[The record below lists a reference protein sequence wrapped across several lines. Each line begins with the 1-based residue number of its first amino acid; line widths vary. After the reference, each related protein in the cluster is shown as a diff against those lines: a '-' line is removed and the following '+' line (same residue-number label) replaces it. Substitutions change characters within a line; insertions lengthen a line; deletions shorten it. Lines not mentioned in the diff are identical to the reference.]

1 MNKKKV
7 KSGIT
12 KKGKRRT
19 NRRLCAQYAEQVY
32 KELTSF
38 FASEKMEIKFSKI
51 SLENLFILKDPT
63 WLGGYIDGVYYDLKM
78 CAYSRHNHF
87 EYSYKI
93 VPSDRKLKTIEP
105 QWSFTFLYK
114 SHSPHEIVEII
125 NLAHHYIGPMKK

>member
-38 FASEKMEIKFSKI
+38 SEKMEIKFGKI
-51 SLENLFILKDPT
+51 SLENLYVFKDSA
-63 WLGGYIDGVYYDLKM
+63 WLGGTLTMFIM
-78 CAYSRHNHF
+78 A
-87 EYSYKI
+87 
-93 VPSDRKLKTIEP
+93 
-105 QWSFTFLYK
+105 
-114 SHSPHEIVEII
+114 
-125 NLAHHYIGPMKK
+125 